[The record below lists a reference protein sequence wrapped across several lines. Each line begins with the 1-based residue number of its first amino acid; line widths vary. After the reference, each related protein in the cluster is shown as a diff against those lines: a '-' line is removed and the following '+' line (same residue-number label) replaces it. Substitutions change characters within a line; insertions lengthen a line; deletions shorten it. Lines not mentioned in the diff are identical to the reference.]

1 MSSLELAPHA
11 DDLGLSVYRI
21 GDRYS
26 RVGSADHHRP
36 GRRRLDVPGP
46 PTHSAGVRS
55 SSAPSGIAVAAVASG
70 VALAACA
77 GPAPGRAGP
86 PSCGETDGRTV
97 EVDLDI
103 SIRGQTD
110 RHALVHLPPCYDD
123 ETGEYPSVY
132 LLHGAG
138 MDPDTWTS
146 PSIRLDDIADRL
158 FTAGGVDPMVVVMPP
173 RSTWSSGFPEEI
185 LDPLIAEVDAR
196 FRTIDD
202 AGARGIGGFSAGG
215 SATLQSAFTGDPRV
229 AAVGLYAIVF
239 VDSVGDE
246 MVAGMEGR
254 PDRPVVH
261 MEAGDRDRLQRQF
274 PAITEALE
282 AIDVT
287 PTEELVPG
295 GHDFAYVADRAGDW
309 LTWFADELAPND

>member
-1 MSSLELAPHA
+1 M
-11 DDLGLSVYRI
+11 
-21 GDRYS
+21 
-26 RVGSADHHRP
+26 
-36 GRRRLDVPGP
+36 
-46 PTHSAGVRS
+46 
-55 SSAPSGIAVAAVASG
+55 
-70 VALAACA
+70 
-77 GPAPGRAGP
+77 
-86 PSCGETDGRTV
+86 

-103 SIRGQTD
+103 SIRGQSD

-123 ETGEYPSVY
+123 ESGVYPTVY

-158 FTAGGVDPMVVVMPP
+158 FVAGEVDPMIVVMPP

-185 LDPLIAEVDAR
+185 LDPLIAEVDRR

-202 AGARGIGGFSAGG
+202 ADARGIGGFSAGG
-215 SATLQSAFTGDPRV
+215 SGTLQSAFTGDPRV

-246 MVAGMEGR
+246 MVEGMR
-254 PDRPVVH
+254 NRSDRPVVH

-274 PAITEALE
+274 PEITDALAAIGL
-282 AIDVT
+282 T
-287 PTEELVPG
+287 PSQELVPG
-295 GHDFAYVADRAGDW
+295 GHDFAYVADRADDW
-309 LTWFADELAPND
+309 LTWFANELAPGE